1 MCVRTIKVTLF
12 ILACLIMM
20 VFGATGA
27 SADAVLVGQVN
38 LQGTGFGNV
47 NTILTVQA
55 LGTGMGGTESGCVG
69 LNSAGKQIDGPS
81 ACQGM
86 NAGGNEKPP
95 DKFPHNQVFKVSDA
109 FTLAVVFNTDQ
120 PGGSAITLDN
130 MVLVL
135 YNAQGQVGFTS
146 GNFAKPMSFA
156 STSFQTGIGKAGWEF
171 MLNATQAAQAQAAI
185 NAGFDFLG
193 LSATISG
200 ASGGPETFFLAGG
213 SGTAP
218 TPEPATLF
226 LLGTGLVLTGV
237 ALRRKRKEG
246 AAQL

>member
-55 LGTGMGGTESGCVG
+55 LGTGIGGTESGCVG

-95 DKFPHNQVFKVSDA
+95 DKFPHTKCSKSL
-109 FTLAVVFNTDQ
+109 T
-120 PGGSAITLDN
+120 PSRSR
-130 MVLVL
+130 L
-135 YNAQGQVGFTS
+135 YS
-146 GNFAKPMSFA
+146 
-156 STSFQTGIGKAGWEF
+156 
-171 MLNATQAAQAQAAI
+171 
-185 NAGFDFLG
+185 
-193 LSATISG
+193 
-200 ASGGPETFFLAGG
+200 
-213 SGTAP
+213 
-218 TPEPATLF
+218 
-226 LLGTGLVLTGV
+226 
-237 ALRRKRKEG
+237 
-246 AAQL
+246 

>member
-1 MCVRTIKVTLF
+1 MSIRMIKFMLF
-12 ILACLIMM
+12 VLACASLSLL
-20 VFGATGA
+20 GAIPA

-38 LQGTGFGNV
+38 MTGTGFGHV

-55 LGTGMGGTESGCVG
+55 LGKGMGGTESGCVG

-81 ACQGM
+81 ACQG
-86 NAGGNEKPP
+86 NNPGGNEKPP
-95 DKFPHNQVFKVSDA
+95 DKFPHNQVFKVSNA
-109 FTLAVVFNTDQ
+109 YTLAVVFNTDQ
-120 PGGSAITLDN
+120 PGGSSITLDN

-156 STSFQTGIGKAGWEF
+156 STSFETGIGKAGWEF
-171 MLNATQAAQAQAAI
+171 MLDATQAAEAQAAI
-185 NAGFDFLG
+185 NAGYDYLG

-200 ASGGPETFFLAGG
+200 ASGGPETFFLTTG
-213 SGTAP
+213 SDTTAP

-226 LLGTGLVLTGV
+226 LLGTGLVLTGT
-237 ALRRKRKEG
+237 ALRRREG
-246 AAQL
+246 AGT